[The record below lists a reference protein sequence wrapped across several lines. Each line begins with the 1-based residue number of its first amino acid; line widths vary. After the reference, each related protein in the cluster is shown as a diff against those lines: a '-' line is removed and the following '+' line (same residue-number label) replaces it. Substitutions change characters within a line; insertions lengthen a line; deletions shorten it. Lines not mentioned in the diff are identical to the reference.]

1 MLLADSMKRANS
13 LDPKVFK
20 GALAQTKKFEGVSG
34 TISMQASREPIK
46 SPLALLQVKG
56 GKFTLKAK
64 VPVKMD

>member
-1 MLLADSMKRANS
+1 MLLADAMKRANS

-20 GALAQTKKFEGVSG
+20 DALAQTKKFEGVSG
-34 TISMQASREPIK
+34 TISMQANREPIK
-46 SPLALLQVKG
+46 SPLALLEVKN